1 MSEAFKE
8 LLGNIH
14 IDHGKE
20 WTTYMLSRN
29 DSTFD
34 YSLHSQSLI
43 TSNFHQQIFKLIYG
57 AN

>member
-1 MSEAFKE
+1 
-8 LLGNIH
+8 
-14 IDHGKE
+14 
-20 WTTYMLSRN
+20 MLSRN

-43 TSNFHQQIFKLIYG
+43 TSDLHQQIFKHIYG